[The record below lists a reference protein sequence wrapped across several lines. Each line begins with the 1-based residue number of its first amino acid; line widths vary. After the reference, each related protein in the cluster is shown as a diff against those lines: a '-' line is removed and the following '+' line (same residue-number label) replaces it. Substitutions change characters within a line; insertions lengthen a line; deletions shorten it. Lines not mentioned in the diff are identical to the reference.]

1 LCKSP
6 PSPQPTNNLL
16 THHPPPS
23 SWLFASSL
31 VLGVGLLGGFG
42 RILEKHCRASIA
54 ALEHL
59 AQADAHA
66 AQYALI
72 ARSLLATALLYLERR
87 EVRER
92 QLRTES
98 SALLFGLVPRAL
110 REGGGHGSGHGSG
123 GGRSGS
129 SGSGLGGSSWEGG
142 ESPQKGGGVHRART
156 GHDDDGGG
164 GQEPR
169 FGFDFESTFL
179 GLAAADTLPRTP
191 DFSLLGGHHLD
202 GDAEGTFGAMNL
214 FPLLETDGHIDLAN
228 YF

>member
-1 LCKSP
+1 
-6 PSPQPTNNLL
+6 
-16 THHPPPS
+16 
-23 SWLFASSL
+23 
-31 VLGVGLLGGFG
+31 V
-42 RILEKHCRASIA
+42 
-54 ALEHL
+54 
-59 AQADAHA
+59 
-66 AQYALI
+66 QYSLI
-72 ARSLLATALLYLERR
+72 AKSLLATALLYLERR

-98 SALLFGLVPRAL
+98 SALLFGLVPRAS
-110 REGGGHGSGHGSG
+110 REGGGHGSG

-129 SGSGLGGSSWEGG
+129 GGSGGGGLGGSSWEGG
-142 ESPQKGGGVHRART
+142 ESPQKGGVQRART